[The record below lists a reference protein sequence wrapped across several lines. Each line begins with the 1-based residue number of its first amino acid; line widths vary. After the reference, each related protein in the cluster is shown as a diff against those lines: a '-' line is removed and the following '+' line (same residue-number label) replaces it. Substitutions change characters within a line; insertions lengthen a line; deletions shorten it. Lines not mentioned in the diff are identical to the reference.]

1 MYSKK
6 PNQLTIQVTKMFVL
20 INQIIL
26 MDWKNILRI
35 KLSTITL
42 RIISYFFGQHEESHQ
57 QLFNVEKGRRTN
69 IIDEAKLLL
78 PIYFKMNLLAV

>member
-1 MYSKK
+1 
-6 PNQLTIQVTKMFVL
+6 
-20 INQIIL
+20 
-26 MDWKNILRI
+26 MDWKYILRI
-35 KLSTITL
+35 KLSPITL
-42 RIISYFFGQHEESHQ
+42 RIIAIFLASMKNRIK